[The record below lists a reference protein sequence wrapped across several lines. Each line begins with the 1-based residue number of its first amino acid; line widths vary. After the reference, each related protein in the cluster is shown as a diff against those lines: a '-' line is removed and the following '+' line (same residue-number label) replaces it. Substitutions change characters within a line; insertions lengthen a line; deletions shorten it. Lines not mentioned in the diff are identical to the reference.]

1 MKTDT
6 QLEADIRKELQWDP
20 LVPATR
26 VAVSVEQ
33 GVVTLRGHLDSYMEK
48 VAIRRAVARVAGVK
62 TMVSELVVVPPDE
75 HARCDTDIAAAVRQ
89 ALSLS
94 TAVPAQRVRVTVE
107 NGWVVLNGE
116 LNWDYQR
123 RALERMIEPL
133 KGVVGIT
140 DNIALKPL
148 AAPENLAD
156 RIEEALQRQ
165 ALSEAQRMQVLV
177 HGSEVTLRGSVRSAA
192 EKVAAEGATWLAPGV
207 SRVHNEL
214 TVEG

>member
-1 MKTDT
+1 M
-6 QLEADIRKELQWDP
+6 
-20 LVPATR
+20 VPATR
-26 VAVSVEQ
+26 VAVSVNQ
-33 GVVTLRGHLDSYMEK
+33 GVVTLSGHLDSYMEK

-94 TAVPAQRVRVTVE
+94 TAVPAQHVRVTVE

-148 AAPENLAD
+148 AAPENLLD
-156 RIEEALQRQ
+156 HIEDALRRQ
-165 ALSEAQRMQVLV
+165 ALSEARGMQVLV